1 MTKTI
6 AHRSHVS
13 HRNGSD
19 SSLRT
24 LLTQAKSTISD
35 VSSQASENAQAIRDR
50 ISSTLT
56 AAQKRAKAVAK
67 AARNQASRAD
77 DAIRAKPYH
86 AMAIAGGVG
95 LVAGL
100 LIARRRASR

>member
-35 VSSQASENAQAIRDR
+35 VSAQASENAQAIRDR

-67 AARNQASRAD
+67 SARVQASRAD

>member
-6 AHRSHVS
+6 AHRSHVA

-19 SSLRT
+19 SNLRS

-35 VSSQASENAQAIRDR
+35 VGTQTAENVQALRDR
-50 ISSTLT
+50 LSSTVS

-67 AARNQASRAD
+67 AARRQASRAD

-100 LIARRRASR
+100 LIARRRSAR

>member
-6 AHRSHVS
+6 AHRHVS
-13 HRNGSD
+13 HRNGAD

-86 AMAIAGGVG
+86 AMAIAGGIG

-100 LIARRRASR
+100 LIARRRAAR